1 MTRRLCIDVMRR
13 MMDEEAET
21 RAKAKGDGQGEA
33 DDGRAVGAIRFI
45 YMISCVKWV
54 RGII

>member
-21 RAKAKGDGQGEA
+21 RAKAKGNGGGEA

>member
-21 RAKAKGDGQGEA
+21 RARAKQRETVKARRMTDA
-33 DDGRAVGAIRFI
+33 LSVLFV
-45 YMISCVKWV
+45 SST
-54 RGII
+54 